1 MKRVLSILLCLM
13 LCIPAAAAFAEESS
27 AVAQG
32 FGGEVRVTV
41 SIQNG
46 KIISVTAT
54 GENETPGVGSRAIEQ
69 LPKMILAAQSADID
83 ALSGCTV
90 SSNAVE
96 VGGFHVACVVTA
108 HHLSCVVVCH
118 NVDDIQRELLRRPL
132 LV

>member
-41 SIQNG
+41 SVQNG

-83 ALSGCTV
+83 VLSGCTV
-90 SSNAVE
+90 SSNAVLKAAKE
-96 VGGFHVACVVTA
+96 AIAAASGTETAAAQVVMT
-108 HHLSCVVVCH
+108 
-118 NVDDIQRELLRRPL
+118 P
-132 LV
+132 